1 MSKPVWIA
9 LLIAFAAVA
18 GWSVYRSIQIERL
31 YPSDLRNRVV
41 GARLQKDHASPY
53 FYTWSAGDPIRY
65 YDPCNQPQPGDS
77 LVVSN
82 ITGTPFLHHLVEP
95 VADLPQRTISRIWL
109 WLEWAVFAACVVI
122 ALGMAGNPMQ
132 KAMVLGGAA
141 LFLLTEAWLSHIA
154 NGQYYLLVPFLAFL
168 FYDRFRRPDNLLNA
182 AVAGLCAIVLVLIR
196 PNCIIFFLPFLLVI
210 RKYPVRY
217 IAVFFIPVVLLSGL
231 TLANP
236 RERSLWMDYKKV
248 LGDNIRLHQSLDV
261 NAAPRDIKGYYTD
274 WEGWH
279 AQDISRQHV
288 EHPHTAHSENGNVF
302 VLFSKITHTKTNLLI
317 LNTCAALSLLLLTGV
332 FLWRQKQRSYD
343 LRAIAL
349 FSFCLYMVADLFS
362 PVWRHQ
368 YYTLQWLFPVLLAA
382 AYYEPRQR
390 KWFMLIGLALLLN
403 VLNIPFVKMEHT
415 MGEYLLLGVL
425 IFMSYRLQASGHE
438 LRAASH

>member
-1 MSKPVWIA
+1 MSKPGWIA
-9 LLIAFAAVA
+9 LLIAFTAIA
-18 GWSVYRSIQIERL
+18 GWSVYRSIQIEQQ
-31 YPSDLRNRVV
+31 YTADLRNRVV

-53 FYTWSAGDPIRY
+53 FYTWLPGDAIRY

-95 VADLPQRTISRIWL
+95 VADMPQRDISRIWL
-109 WLEWAVFAACVVI
+109 WLEWAVYAACVI
-122 ALGMAGNPMQ
+122 MALGMAGGRPQ
-132 KAMVLGGAA
+132 KAMVLAAAA
-141 LFLLTEAWLSHIA
+141 LFLLTEAWQSHIA
-154 NGQYYLLVPFLAFL
+154 NGQYYLLVPFLALL

-196 PNCIIFFLPFLLVI
+196 PNCIIFFLPFLPVI

-217 IAVFFIPVVLLSGL
+217 IAVFFIPVVLLSGF
-231 TLANP
+231 TLSSA

-248 LGDNIRLHQSLDV
+248 LGDNIRLHQRLDV
-261 NAAPRDIKGYYTD
+261 NAPPRDVKGYYTD

-279 AQDISRQHV
+279 QRDISRVHA
-288 EHPHTAHSENGNVF
+288 EHPYTAHSENGNVF

-317 LNTCAALSLLLLTGV
+317 LNSCAALSLLLLAGV
-332 FLWRQKQRSYD
+332 FIWRQQQRSYD

-349 FSFCLYMVADLFS
+349 FGFCLYMVADLFS

-382 AYYEPRQR
+382 AYYEPRQQ
-390 KWFMLIGLALLLN
+390 KWYLLAGLALLLN
-403 VLNIPFVKMEHT
+403 ILNIPVVKMEHT

-425 IFMSYRLQASGHE
+425 LVMSYKRQ
-438 LRAASH
+438 AAS